1 MVVGGGPTGVEF
13 SGELNDFIREEVC
26 RLYPR
31 LLDRASVVLLNS
43 AGSLLSAFDAAL
55 QQRALT
61 TLRREGTDIR
71 LRTRVSAVGEREIAY
86 TDAEGVQQTLPCG
99 LCVWA
104 AGNTFRQVTL
114 DFARRLGA
122 DQEASVLRG
131 GRLMVDGF
139 LRVLSSP
146 GNPLSEVFAMGDVAG
161 IVGRPLPQTAQVA
174 AQQGAYLARLFNRG
188 YAFSEP
194 VPSLQSKA
202 WTDNLWRRARGQLEA
217 KSFHFLNLGLLAYVG
232 DSEAVAQVQLGNATL
247 LDATGGKAYLLW
259 RSVYVVK
266 QVSLRTRILVLF
278 DYAKTKL
285 FGRDLT
291 AL

>member
-1 MVVGGGPTGVEF
+1 MVGGGPTGVEF
-13 SGELNDFIREEVC
+13 SGELNDFIREEVS

-31 LLDRASVVLLNS
+31 LRNRASVVLLNS
-43 AGSLLSAFDAAL
+43 AGSLLSAFDAEL

-71 LRTRVSAVGEREIAY
+71 LRTRVSAVEAERIAY
-86 TDAEGVQQTLPCG
+86 SDADGAKYTLPYG

-104 AGNTFRQVTL
+104 AGNTFRQITL
-114 DFARRLGA
+114 DFARTLGSE
-122 DQEASVLRG
+122 QESSVSRG
-131 GRLMVDGF
+131 GRLQVDGF
-139 LRVLSSP
+139 LRVKGGPKGVLP
-146 GNPLSEVFAMGDVAG
+146 DMFAMGDVAG
-161 IVGRPLPQTAQVA
+161 IIDRPLPQTAQVA
-174 AQQGAYLARLFNRG
+174 AQQGAYLARLINRG
-188 YAFSEP
+188 YDLGAS
-194 VPSLQSKA
+194 VPTLP
-202 WTDNLWRRARGQLEA
+202 TELWSDTLWMRARGQLAA

-247 LDATGGKAYLLW
+247 LDAVGGRAFLLW

-266 QVSLRTRILVLF
+266 QVSLRTRLLVLF
-278 DYAKTKL
+278 DFAKTKL

>member
-1 MVVGGGPTGVEF
+1 M
-13 SGELNDFIREEVC
+13 
-26 RLYPR
+26 
-31 LLDRASVVLLNS
+31 VLLNS

-71 LRTRVSAVGEREIAY
+71 LKTRVSAVAAEEIAY
-86 TDAEGVQQTLPCG
+86 ADSEGSHTLPYG

-104 AGNTFRQVTL
+104 AGNTFREITL
-114 DFARRLGA
+114 EFARMLGEE
-122 DQEASVLRG
+122 QEDSVLRG
-131 GRLMVDGF
+131 GRLQVDDF
-139 LRVLSSP
+139 LRVRRFP
-146 GNPLSEVFAMGDVAG
+146 EGAVANVFAMGDVAG

-174 AQQGAYLARLFNRG
+174 AQQGAYLARLINRG
-188 YAFSEP
+188 YDFNASA
-194 VPSLQSKA
+194 PSLPSA
-202 WTDNLWRRARGQLEA
+202 PWTENLWLRARGLLTA

-232 DSEAVAQVQLGNATL
+232 DSEAVAQIQLGNTTL
-247 LDATGGKAYLLW
+247 LDAVGGKAFLLW

-266 QVSLRTRILVLF
+266 QVSFRTRVLVLF
-278 DYAKTKL
+278 DYAKTRL